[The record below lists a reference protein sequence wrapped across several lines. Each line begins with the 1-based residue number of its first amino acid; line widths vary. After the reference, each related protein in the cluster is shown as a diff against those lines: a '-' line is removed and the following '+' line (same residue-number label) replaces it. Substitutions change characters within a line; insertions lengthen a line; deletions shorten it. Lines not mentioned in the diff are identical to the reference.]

1 MAIIQKLITLVRG
14 TATEA
19 GQAIVDVNA
28 LKILDQEIR
37 DADSALVSSRTDL
50 TRLMAE
56 RKITG
61 DKSNDKQAK
70 LTEYNQYIRQLLD
83 KGDQALALEVAGKV
97 ATLENEIAADKNT
110 LAGMDANVT
119 KLQASIRQ
127 AQATIDQLKRQV
139 DTVKATASV
148 QRAQEA
154 ISSTTSGSNVK
165 LHTALDSL
173 KRIEEQQA
181 FKGAQIDAANQLEA
195 QGTDGDLQQRL
206 RDAGVLPGATAAD
219 DVLARFKKTDG

>member
-1 MAIIQKLITLVRG
+1 MAIIEKLLTLVRG

-19 GQAIVDVNA
+19 GQRIVDVNA

-56 RKITG
+56 RKIAG
-61 DKSNDKQAK
+61 DKSGDKQTK
-70 LTEYNQYIRQLLD
+70 LTEYNQYIQQLLN

-97 ATLENEIAADKNT
+97 ATLENEIAADKAT

-127 AQATIDQLKRQV
+127 AQSTIDQLKRQV

-173 KRIEEQQA
+173 QISRPS
-181 FKGAQIDAANQLEA
+181 KGHRSTQPTSWNPRAPTVICSSAC
-195 QGTDGDLQQRL
+195 GTL
-206 RDAGVLPGATAAD
+206 V
-219 DVLARFKKTDG
+219 